1 MTSNAPHRQQDDRAL
16 RPPVPEFLANIR
28 VVLVEPKTP
37 GNIGAAA
44 RALKTMGLSRLT
56 LVRPVEFR
64 RAQETWYMAHGA
76 TEVVEA
82 AEVVE
87 TLPEALAG
95 VQYVVGTTHRRRA
108 SILQE
113 PLPARA
119 AAVEIV
125 ARAQTQQVAVVFGR
139 EDHGLSQWELGLC
152 QLYASIP
159 AATRWPALN
168 LAQAVQV
175 LAYEIFLASLGEL
188 PRKMPRPADW
198 ADVEA
203 LCQRLVG
210 LMMRMGFQPRRNDPE
225 VFARALRR
233 VFGRAV
239 LEKQDLATVH
249 QIGNVMEDYLEATAP
264 RLNGPT
270 HTSGAGSAGNSPG

>member
-1 MTSNAPHRQQDDRAL
+1 
-16 RPPVPEFLANIR
+16 
-28 VVLVEPKTP
+28 
-37 GNIGAAA
+37 
-44 RALKTMGLSRLT
+44 
-56 LVRPVEFR
+56 
-64 RAQETWYMAHGA
+64 
-76 TEVVEA
+76 
-82 AEVVE
+82 
-87 TLPEALAG
+87 
-95 VQYVVGTTHRRRA
+95 
-108 SILQE
+108 LQE
-113 PLPARA
+113 PLPAREA
-119 AAVEIV
+119 AAEIA
-125 ARAQTQQVAVVFGR
+125 ARARTQQVALVFGR

-175 LAYEIFLASLGEL
+175 LAYEIFLASLEEL
-188 PRKMPRPADW
+188 PRKSPRPADW

-233 VFGRAV
+233 VFGRAG
-239 LEKQDLATVH
+239 LEKQDLATIH
-249 QIGNVMEDYLEATAP
+249 QIGNVMEDYLEATRRGTGP
-264 RLNGPT
+264 PLNGPT